1 MNYYPISLFGFA
13 STQFPFTFCYTL
25 EVNYHNGRRTNTL
38 APKLIKVLNCIED
51 ETPETDLNSKI
62 YSNKASP
69 EFT

>member
-1 MNYYPISLFGFA
+1 M
-13 STQFPFTFCYTL
+13 
-25 EVNYHNGRRTNTL
+25 NYHNGRRTNTL
-38 APKLIKVLNCIED
+38 APKLIKALNCIED